1 MLKKLILLVWV
12 FLFLSILWGDGNTKN
27 IISVSK
33 DSSAARVFKAADS
46 SSDILE
52 IRPTGSYL
60 GKGELREP
68 LGISVGPR
76 GSVYVA
82 DAMAGKVFKY
92 NRDGSS
98 IEFENPSS
106 LGSVYP
112 IDLAGSAAFLYL
124 LDYAHNRVL
133 RYDYRGAYLDIL
145 INFGEYDNL
154 KPVSLSLS
162 PGGRF
167 LVTDI
172 EKHTLTILGP
182 SLDIEI
188 RIGAYGWSKGYFNE
202 PMKAVI
208 LPGGRIAVADSGNKR
223 IQIFSAAGGFLMVL
237 GYPEKENFCSPRS
250 ICGDAAGNI
259 FVADAKCGEISVFSA
274 SGRFITK
281 LDSYSGRDISPAAL
295 SVGLENRLYVADIE
309 SSSVIIYLL
318 VYPDNRP

>member
-1 MLKKLILLVWV
+1 MLKRSVLLIWF
-12 FLFLSILWGDGNTKN
+12 FLFLSFFWGIGNTN
-27 IISVSK
+27 SIVSASE
-33 DSSAARVFKAADS
+33 DSSAARVIKTDDS
-46 SSDILE
+46 PSDILE
-52 IRPTGSYL
+52 IHETGSYL

-92 NRDGSS
+92 NPDGSS
-98 IEFENPSS
+98 IEFESPSS

-124 LDYAHNRVL
+124 LDYANNRIL

-145 INFGEYDNL
+145 INFGEYESL

-172 EKHTLTILGP
+172 EKHTLTILDS

-188 RIGAYGWSKGYFNE
+188 RIGAYGWSNGYFNE

-237 GYPEKENFCSPRS
+237 GYPGKEEFCSPRS

-259 FVADAKCGEISVFSA
+259 FVADAECGEVSVFSA
-274 SGRFITK
+274 TGRFIMK

-295 SVGLENRLYVADIE
+295 SVGLENKLYVADIE

-318 VYPDNRP
+318 VYPDSRP